1 LRKTVAPPNVS
12 ACDGGFRLLTL
23 ISLARIG
30 HFDLLP
36 KLFERVLIST
46 EVYNEVVV
54 VGAGM
59 PGANQVSH
67 ASWID
72 VVPVW
77 NAAALSLALKETG
90 LGALELSAVLLA
102 RELGADL
109 VLLDECKAR
118 RYAAVQEMPVIGC
131 IGVLERLFRG
141 GHLSGLR
148 EAYIWLLAERVRID
162 LATLQHSL
170 KKFNLPPL

>member
-1 LRKTVAPPNVS
+1 VTAVADSSP
-12 ACDGGFRLLTL
+12 L

-72 VVPVW
+72 VVPVR

-90 LGALELSAVLLA
+90 LGAGELSAVLLA

-109 VLLDECKAR
+109 VLLDECKAD
-118 RYAAVQEMPVIGC
+118 AMPPCRKCRSWDASV
-131 IGVLERLFRG
+131 
-141 GHLSGLR
+141 
-148 EAYIWLLAERVRID
+148 Y
-162 LATLQHSL
+162 
-170 KKFNLPPL
+170 